1 MNPIL
6 KDILAV
12 FTGLI
17 VGSIVNMGIIMV
29 SSGVIPP
36 PPGGDSTTMEGLNA
50 TMHLFEPR
58 HFIFPFLAHAIGT
71 LVGAFIAARIAST
84 RKMTMALVIGFFF
97 LIGGISNVMMLS
109 SPTWF
114 TIVDLGLAY
123 IPMALLGGTLGIARR
138 KIPM

>member
-29 SSGVIPP
+29 SSDVIPP
-36 PPGGDSTTMEGLNA
+36 PSGGDSTTMEGLNA

-97 LIGGISNVMMLS
+97 LIGGISNVMMLP

-114 TIVDLGLAY
+114 IIVDLGLAY
-123 IPMALLGGTLGIARR
+123 IPMALLGGKLGITRR

>member
-29 SSGVIPP
+29 SSDVIPP
-36 PPGGDSTTMEGLNA
+36 PSGGDSTTMEGLNA

-97 LIGGISNVMMLS
+97 LIGGFSNVMMLS